1 MDVINFSL
9 AISLDFG
16 FTRLLPGVNVCFDS
30 GPGGLLPWKKGENKR
45 QEQKVLALYFISIYV
60 VFMF

>member
-9 AISLDFG
+9 DISLDFG

-30 GPGGLLPWKKGENKR
+30 GPGTIALKKKR
-45 QEQKVLALYFISIYV
+45 E
-60 VFMF
+60 